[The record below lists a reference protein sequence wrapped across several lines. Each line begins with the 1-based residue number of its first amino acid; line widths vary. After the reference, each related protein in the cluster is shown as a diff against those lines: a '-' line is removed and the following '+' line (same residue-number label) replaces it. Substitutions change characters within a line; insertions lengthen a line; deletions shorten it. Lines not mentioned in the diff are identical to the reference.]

1 MSTSQNNHQV
11 VQQQLVKDKKVI
23 LASDKYQ
30 ANDFVWMD
38 QFVISTSGQL
48 LTGYGQEDDN
58 NCFIVELSLI
68 MLQLVLFWLKI
79 NSLLMLVKQSWQ
91 QLTFKSVIEA

>member
-1 MSTSQNNHQV
+1 
-11 VQQQLVKDKKVI
+11 
-23 LASDKYQ
+23 
-30 ANDFVWMD
+30 MD